1 MATTS
6 TTTAQTYP
14 PALREESGSKVGWL
28 HYITQAEAEVAA
40 EVALREA
47 EHLETYGYDWGYQSP
62 GQITVAADGTYRVCV
77 P

>member
-1 MATTS
+1 MTT
-6 TTTAQTYP
+6 QTYP
-14 PALREESGSKVGWL
+14 HALREESGNKVGWK
-28 HYITQAEAEVAA
+28 HYATKAEATVAA

-47 EHLETYGYDWGYQSP
+47 EQLEALGYDWGYQSP